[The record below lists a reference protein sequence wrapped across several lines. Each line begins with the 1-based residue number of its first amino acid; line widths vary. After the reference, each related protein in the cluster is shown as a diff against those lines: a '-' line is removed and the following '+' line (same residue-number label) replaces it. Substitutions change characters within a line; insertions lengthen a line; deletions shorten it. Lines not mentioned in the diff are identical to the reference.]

1 MVEKRTIVHL
11 VRHGEVDNPGKVLY
25 GRMPGFNLS
34 PRGVR
39 MASLM
44 ASYLG
49 DRDLVRLVTSPL
61 ERAQQTM
68 EPLAQAANLPVSIDE
83 RVIEAGNDF
92 EGLTVGAD
100 PKRLLHPRFWPKLIN
115 PLRPSWGEPYAQIAA
130 RMRAAIHDAREAA
143 MGHEAVIV
151 SHQGPIWV
159 ARLDAQG
166 RRLGHSPTRRECTP
180 ASVTSLTFAGD
191 RLTAVEYEE
200 PAAGSLCTP
209 GQGRGS

>member
-25 GRMPGFNLS
+25 GRMAGFNLS

-61 ERAQQTM
+61 ERARQTM
-68 EPLAQAANLPVSIDE
+68 DPLAEVARVPVTVDE

-92 EGLTVGAD
+92 EGLIVGANL
-100 PKRLLHPRFWPKLIN
+100 RQLLHPRFWPKLIN
-115 PLRPSWGEPYAQIAA
+115 PMKPSWGEPYAQIAV
-130 RMRAAIHDAREAA
+130 RMRAAIGDAREAA
-143 MGHEAVIV
+143 AGHEAVIV
-151 SHQGPIWV
+151 SHHGPIWV

-166 RRLGHSPTRRECTP
+166 RRLWHSPTRRECTP
-180 ASVTSLTFAGD
+180 ASVTSLTFSGD
-191 RLTAVEYEE
+191 QLTAVAYAE
-200 PAAGSLCTP
+200 PASGLSSARE
-209 GQGRGS
+209 QD